1 MAEWT
6 GGFGSRS
13 SPKSDTAQT
22 LMCHPLCDR
31 RLFWNMHVPSPGAIL
46 KLPIEYLAHGPKLFF
61 CPSTKLHVLGAFCSG
76 TSTPCSENWCARSHG
91 IGRQSITD
99 LPPCWDH
106 ESLAKVAIFELFLCS
121 QDLETSQCLAR
132 NTERG
137 QDNVMGTTAAIF
149 QADFITVRSSAV
161 SAF

>member
-1 MAEWT
+1 M
-6 GGFGSRS
+6 GVS
-13 SPKSDTAQT
+13 S
-22 LMCHPLCDR
+22 L
-31 RLFWNMHVPSPGAIL
+31 GAIL
-46 KLPIEYLAHGPKLFF
+46 KLLIEYLAHGPKRLN
-61 CPSTKLHVLGAFCSG
+61 CAGTKLHVLGAFCPG
-76 TSTPCSENWCARSHG
+76 TSTPCSENWYARSHG
-91 IGRQSITD
+91 IGRQSTTD

-106 ESLAKVAIFELFLCS
+106 ESLAKVAIFGLFLCT

-132 NTERG
+132 NTEHG